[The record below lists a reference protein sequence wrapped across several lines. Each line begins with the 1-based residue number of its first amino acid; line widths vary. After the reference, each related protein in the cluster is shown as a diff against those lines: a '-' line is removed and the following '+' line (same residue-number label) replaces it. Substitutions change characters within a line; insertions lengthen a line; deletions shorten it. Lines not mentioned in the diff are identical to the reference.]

1 MQHSGIQKQIQSNH
15 LWVAVAPWC
24 YGIRMDWIGLDLWAG
39 GNLEH
44 LTILTMI
51 WWGNKHWA
59 GFLWELITS
68 RKERKK
74 RSSSL
79 MIKTNQNGDDNRETM
94 CRRVSPTSPLA
105 TLILGSCPQV
115 SCTHQDGGHTCEE
128 GSLAFHPKYK
138 QQIVMI
144 EGVLRLLKSS
154 SFQKLSIKVSYNV
167 VSDLFTC

>member
-59 GFLWELITS
+59 GFS
-68 RKERKK
+68 
-74 RSSSL
+74 
-79 MIKTNQNGDDNRETM
+79 MGAD
-94 CRRVSPTSPLA
+94 
-105 TLILGSCPQV
+105 
-115 SCTHQDGGHTCEE
+115 QDGGHTCEE
-128 GSLAFHPKYK
+128 GSLAFHLKYK
-138 QQIVMI
+138 QQIVMV

-167 VSDLFTC
+167 VSDLFTCWNLYSFTCHPFLCHTFTISQFQSFILFYKEGHNEWFLPY

>member
-15 LWVAVAPWC
+15 LWVAVVPWC

-59 GFLWELITS
+59 GFSMGADHKQKREEE
-68 RKERKK
+68 KEQQPDDQ
-74 RSSSL
+74 
-79 MIKTNQNGDDNRETM
+79 NQSKQKWNNVPEGVANF
-94 CRRVSPTSPLA
+94 VHLA
-105 TLILGSCPQV
+105 TLILGSCPQI

-128 GSLAFHPKYK
+128 GSLAFHLKYK
-138 QQIVMI
+138 QQIVI
-144 EGVLRLLKSS
+144 VEGVLRLLKSS
-154 SFQKLSIKVSYNV
+154 SFQKLSIKVFNTVISY
-167 VSDLFTC
+167 LFTC